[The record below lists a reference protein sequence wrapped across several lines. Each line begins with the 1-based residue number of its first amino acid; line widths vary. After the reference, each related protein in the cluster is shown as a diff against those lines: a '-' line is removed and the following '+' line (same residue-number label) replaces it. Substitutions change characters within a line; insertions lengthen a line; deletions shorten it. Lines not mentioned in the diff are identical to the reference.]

1 MNSKRSSLSDSF
13 MSFFNESMQPY
24 SNEPTI
30 SNAPSLVCDGEHGLE
45 EETDDQER
53 VVGDELHI

>member
-1 MNSKRSSLSDSF
+1 

-24 SNEPTI
+24 SNEPTF